1 MMKPVKSFVDT
12 FKSDVCFDGPRI
24 WLLAGCLYKGFKK
37 KKKIIMTLLPPPP
50 KQLQLLNAD
59 TTVGVIG

>member
-37 KKKIIMTLLPPPP
+37 KKKNNNDTPPPP
-50 KQLQLLNAD
+50 Q
-59 TTVGVIG
+59 TTSIA